1 MKSGSTGRA
10 SIANAL
16 WFVWLILVLWL
27 PLGCSDGAGDGGFG
41 GLGTLGGERTAGAV
55 LYVANSGSNDVSA
68 YTMNPTTGVLTPMT
82 GSQVLPISAPSAIVT
97 SSNGL
102 FAYVANR
109 DTNNVTAFRVGTD
122 GALLPGPS
130 TSGNPNQVA
139 AGTEPRAL
147 AISPDSQFLFVVNS
161 GSDDVTV
168 FKIGSAGVLTRVP
181 QSTGP
186 TMPVAAGAS
195 SPFALALAPTGR
207 FLYVADS
214 ASNTITV
221 FQVDTAGLL
230 TLVPPAGSG
239 TNPIASGGTE
249 PTALALS
256 PNGRFLYVTDGTS
269 GRVSAFQVQTSG
281 LLTLIPPASANPVST
296 GGTTPNSLTVAPGG
310 AHLYI
315 ANGGDSRNVAAFAI
329 GSDGLLTLVQATG
342 ATANP
347 TPLPPE
353 VTPVALTISQD
364 GRFLYVAN
372 RGINVPEGTVSAYTI
387 VSGSGTL
394 GPLATLTGSSFRAG
408 TAPSAVATF
417 TPTP

>member
-1 MKSGSTGRA
+1 MRSGSTHPF
-10 SIANAL
+10 IATHL
-16 WFVWLILVLWL
+16 RLVWLIPALLL
-27 PLGCSDGAGDGGFG
+27 PLGCSDGGGDGGFG

-55 LYVANSGSNDVSA
+55 LYVANSGSNDVSG
-68 YTMNPTTGVLTPMT
+68 YTINPSTGGLTVMVGAPFKDI
-82 GSQVLPISAPSAIVT
+82 PAPSAIAL
-97 SSNGL
+97 SPNGL

-109 DTNNVTAFRVGTD
+109 DKNNVTAFRVGTD

-147 AISPDSQFLFVVNS
+147 AISPNSEFLFVVNS
-161 GSDDVTV
+161 GSDDVAV
-168 FKIGSAGVLTRVP
+168 FKIGAAGALTRVP

-186 TMPVAAGAS
+186 TMSVAAGAS

-214 ASNTITV
+214 TANTITA

-230 TLVPPAGSG
+230 TRVPAAGSG

-249 PTALALS
+249 PTALALT
-256 PNGRFLYVTDGTS
+256 PNGKFLFVTDSARGTVAS
-269 GRVSAFQVQTSG
+269 FEVQTSG
-281 LLTLIPPASANPVST
+281 LLMLIPPTSSNPVST
-296 GGTTPNSLTVAPGG
+296 WGTTPNSLTVAPNG

-329 GSDGLLTLVQATG
+329 GSDGLLTLVPASG
-342 ATANP
+342 GSANP
-347 TPLPPE
+347 RPLPAE

-364 GRFLYVAN
+364 ERFLYVAN
-372 RGINVPEGTVSAYTI
+372 RGITVPDGTVLAYSI
-387 VSGSGTL
+387 VSESGTL
-394 GPLATLTGSSFRAG
+394 GPLATLTGNSFRAG

-417 TPTP
+417 SPSP